1 MTHDEIVA
9 RLRILKR
16 QMKWTNKDIAK
27 RSGTSYG
34 TVRNLMAGE
43 NIGIYSF
50 LDILD
55 GMGLEIN
62 II

>member
-1 MTHDEIVA
+1 MTHDEIVE
-9 RLRILKR
+9 RL
-16 QMKWTNKDIAK
+16 NKAK
-27 RSGTSYG
+27 NAMDWSNAKIG
-34 TVRNLMAGE
+34 VRAGVNKNKVALLLRGE
-43 NIGIYSF
+43 NIGLYPF